1 MASRGHDP
9 QYGRRLD
16 TISHRSNAAQ
26 VVGCADSGSARR
38 LSNSGSATGPKSVRF
53 SSCRSREGER
63 VRIAQRAVIAVVI
76 SGVLGAGGLAAGAV
90 AQAAPSGRAY
100 VGCGTNY
107 NHCVVLR
114 RAYIKDGN
122 RVGPIHI
129 GYPGCTAPPES
140 GCANEDWFYVYR

>member
-1 MASRGHDP
+1 
-9 QYGRRLD
+9 
-16 TISHRSNAAQ
+16 
-26 VVGCADSGSARR
+26 
-38 LSNSGSATGPKSVRF
+38 
-53 SSCRSREGER
+53 
-63 VRIAQRAVIAVVI
+63 VRIAQRAVIAVAI